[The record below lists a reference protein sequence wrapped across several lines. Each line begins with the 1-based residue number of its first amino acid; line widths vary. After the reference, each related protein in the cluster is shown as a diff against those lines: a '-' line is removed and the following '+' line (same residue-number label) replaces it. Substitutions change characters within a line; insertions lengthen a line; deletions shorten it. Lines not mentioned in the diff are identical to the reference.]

1 MSAFSE
7 ELSKLAAAKGKMS
20 IPQSRKGRRP
30 MKVDTMLKKEKDGSL
45 YKYTKMG
52 SAWAKLAGAVGVEM
66 VDGKKR
72 ILSDMEAQEKA
83 RQGMQIPSVILGDLE
98 SMFAGEPEGI
108 AKAGGEIKAPVNPGL
123 TSKSVKKPGDA
134 PTVTDDM
141 VFAGDEDAYWIQP
154 NQVKQANFHSFFDEF
169 LKLGAVTREEAAEAL
184 GRLKELEEEKPTIG
198 ELGRGSATGAI
209 VGPGAMIAA
218 TAAKGGLS
226 RKAVTGAVTKALRGA
241 KPGRWG
247 KAKAIGGLIGGALAA
262 PAASGAVFG
271 TGLPLVRRKMDVEA
285 EKEQLRQ
292 YTGTSRRGR
301 VHRQATQY
309 LGV

>member
-7 ELSKLAAAKGKMS
+7 ELLKLAAAKGKMS
-20 IPQSRKGRRP
+20 VPQTRKGRRS
-30 MKVDTMLKKEKDGSL
+30 MRVDTMLKKEKDGSL
-45 YKYTKMG
+45 YKYTKLG
-52 SAWAKLAGAVGVEM
+52 AAWAKLAVSGEKLPVSSGIVGSA
-66 VDGKKR
+66 KR
-72 ILSDMEAQEKA
+72 
-83 RQGMQIPSVILGDLE
+83 
-98 SMFAGEPEGI
+98 
-108 AKAGGEIKAPVNPGL
+108 
-123 TSKSVKKPGDA
+123 KPGDA

-141 VFAGDEDAYWIQP
+141 VFAGDEDAEWTQP
-154 NQVKQANFHSFFDEF
+154 RQVKSASFHSFFDEF
-169 LKLGAVTREEAAEAL
+169 LKLGAVTREEAGEAL

-218 TAAKGGLS
+218 TGAKGGLS
-226 RKAVTGAVTKALRGA
+226 RKAVTSALSTALKGA
-241 KPGRWG
+241 KPGRFG

-285 EKEQLRQ
+285 EKERLRQ

-301 VHRQATQY
+301 VHRQATEY

>member
-20 IPQSRKGRRP
+20 VSQSRVGRRP
-30 MKVDTMLKKEKDGSL
+30 MKVDTMLKKEKEGSL

-52 SAWAKLAGAVGVEM
+52 SVWAKLAGAVGVEM

-83 RQGMQIPSVILGDLE
+83 RQGMQIPTAILSNLE
-98 SMFAGEPEGI
+98 SMFTGEPEGI
-108 AKAGGEIKAPVNPGL
+108 HKAGGEIKAPVNPGL

-154 NQVKQANFHSFFDEF
+154 NQVKQASFHSFFDEF
-169 LKLGAVTREEAAEAL
+169 LKLSAVTREEASKAL
-184 GRLKELEEEKPTIG
+184 SKLKELEEEKPTSA
-198 ELGRGSATGAI
+198 ELGRGALTGAA
-209 VGPGAMIAA
+209 VGPGAMIASS
-218 TAAKGGLS
+218 AAKGALS
-226 RKAVTGAVTKALRGA
+226 RRAVSEAVAGALKGA
-241 KPGRWG
+241 KPGRLG
-247 KAKAIGGLIGGALAA
+247 KLKALGGMVGGALAA

-271 TGLPLVRRKMDVEA
+271 AGLPIVRRKLDVEA
-285 EKEQLRQ
+285 EKERLRQ
-292 YTGTSRRGR
+292 YAGTSKRGR
-301 VHRQATQY
+301 VHRQATKY